1 MWRDGVLDH
10 VTTELYIS
18 AVVASGQ
25 TTAQGFLGPV
35 PAGYVWYIERMS
47 AYSTTAQTAAKLEI
61 SVQTTNIIQNN
72 WDRASREDYT
82 NTPANDIA
90 DENNAIWIPEGNFLV
105 AYWTGLVATDFV
117 CLGTQIAVHLVLLNQ
132 TPRQLMTQVHE
143 THVPP
148 HTIIA
153 EHVPALDGTAAPPR
167 PPAMPGAPDEPPP
180 VAPSGDPTP
189 DERQIAATAD
199 ALRTL

>member
-1 MWRDGVLDH
+1 M
-10 VTTELYIS
+10 
-18 AVVASGQ
+18 
-25 TTAQGFLGPV
+25 

-90 DENNAIWIPEGNFLV
+90 DENNAIWVPEGNFLV
-105 AYWTGLVATDFV
+105 AYWTGLIATDFV
-117 CLGTQIAVHLVLLNQ
+117 CLGTQIATHLILNNT
-132 TPRQLMTQVHE
+132 TPRQLMAQLHE
-143 THVPP
+143 SNVPA

-153 EHVPALDGTAAPPR
+153 EHSADDPSAAPPI
-167 PPAMPGAPDEPPP
+167 PPAVPGAPDTPPP